1 VVNTVATF
9 DAVDARILQALDRG
23 ARVPV
28 IELASRL
35 GLARRTVQYRIS
47 RYEDEQMLRPHSD
60 RVPVDRLGYRV
71 QASVSAE
78 VRQPHLAEA
87 VRALAEIPEVLEASA
102 TTGGWD
108 LTCRVAARDNE
119 DLYRVGQSILGC
131 PGVLRTSTSVLMA
144 DLIPYRTTGLLAR
157 HGQTTT

>member
-1 VVNTVATF
+1 MARF
-9 DAVDARILQALDRG
+9 DAVDARILLALDRS
-23 ARVPV
+23 ARAPV

-35 GLARRTVQYRIS
+35 GLARRTVQHRIS
-47 RYEDEQMLRPHSD
+47 RYEEQGMLRPHSD
-60 RVPVDRLGYRV
+60 RVPVDKLGYRV
-71 QASVSAE
+71 QASISAE
-78 VRQPHLAEA
+78 VRQAFLAEA

-119 DLYRVGQSILGC
+119 DLYRVGQLILGC

-144 DLIPYRTTGLLAR
+144 DLIPYRTTGLLIR
-157 HGQTTT
+157 HGEL

>member
-1 VVNTVATF
+1 MATF
-9 DAVDARILQALDRG
+9 DAVDARILLALDRG

-28 IELASRL
+28 VELAGRL
-35 GLARRTVQYRIS
+35 GLARRTVQYRVT
-47 RYEDEQMLRPHSD
+47 RYEDDKMLRSHSG
-60 RVPVDRLGYRV
+60 RVPVEKLGYRV
-71 QASVSAE
+71 QANISAE
-78 VRQPHLAEA
+78 VRQPQLDEA
-87 VRALAEIPEVLEASA
+87 VRALAGIPEVLEASA

-119 DLYRVGQSILGC
+119 DLYRVGQLILAS

-157 HGQTTT
+157 HAQ

>member
-1 VVNTVATF
+1 MVSTVAKF

-28 IELASRL
+28 IELANRL
-35 GLARRTVQYRIS
+35 GLARRTVQHRLS
-47 RYEDEQMLRPHSD
+47 RYEAEEMLRPHSD
-60 RVPVDRLGYRV
+60 RVPIERLGYRV
-71 QASVSAE
+71 RANVSAE
-78 VRQPHLAEA
+78 VRQAHLAEA
-87 VRALAEIPEVLEASA
+87 VRALAEIPEVLEALA

-108 LTCRVAARDNE
+108 LTCRVAARDNA
-119 DLYRVGQSILGC
+119 DLYRVGQLILGC